1 MIAATHDVILL
12 NKRLDKETRRDVYTA
27 TLISGVSVYNR
38 TQSTSDNTFHEL
50 AEKYKIRIPITAVIP
65 SNKTYLPKSQYDKL
79 TSLQAK
85 EYWTLQAEDLII
97 VCDSEHIDASFFE
110 SAITQQQAEETASS
124 YGLFDTPICIIDF
137 SDNTMRG
144 STRTKHW
151 RIGGA

>member
-1 MIAATHDVILL
+1 MIAATHDIILL

-27 TLISGVSVYNR
+27 TLVSGVSVYNR
-38 TQSTSDNTFHEL
+38 TQSTADNNFHEL
-50 AEKYKIRIPITAVIP
+50 AEKYKIRIPITAVVP

-85 EYWTLQAEDLII
+85 EYWTLQTGDLII
-97 VCDSEHIDASFFE
+97 VCGSEHIDDSFFE
-110 SAITQQQAEETASS
+110 NVITQQQAEETASS
-124 YGLFDTPICIIDF
+124 YGFFNTPICIVDF

-144 STRTKHW
+144 TTRTKHW